1 MIFEKKNHRLSR
13 RHAVGSGPCRI
24 TPLSGP
30 NGWLT
35 VSGWTDGPAYTD
47 GTPSGPLGL
56 RRRHSW
62 PDGPV
67 AGRPWWRATPTA
79 PIFGRRRSIWPSAQ
93 GFFPV
98 VLIVM
103 RLLYNLLDS
112 LVTSGKKKPI
122 TSFMAFVH
130 FTSSDC
136 LPFHFP
142 FFSRVCYPFTTFRPT
157 SLRFWN

>member
-35 VSGWTDGPAYTD
+35 VSGWTDGPACTD

-56 RRRHSW
+56 RRQHSW

-79 PIFGRRRSIWPSAQ
+79 PIFGRRCSIWPSAQ

-98 VLIVM
+98 VCICSNEYSTYVQTNNNNVVGFYNWMIFHKSKLCRGDEFCVGF
-103 RLLYNLLDS
+103 RLRPLFS
-112 LVTSGKKKPI
+112 STVTK
-122 TSFMAFVH
+122 SFEC
-130 FTSSDC
+130 S
-136 LPFHFP
+136 
-142 FFSRVCYPFTTFRPT
+142 
-157 SLRFWN
+157 